1 MVDSTLKY
9 IDELLSNVFKENS
22 SNTIKDSSNDIL
34 SQIEKLSELKEK
46 GILTEDEFNAKKT
59 DLLAKM

>member
-59 DLLAKM
+59 DLLARM